1 MAKTA
6 KEKDLMTMMRTLLR
20 FKVIEEQTAAMILC
34 LLETDEQ
41 REQLMQFM
49 ENHPEAGKQEL
60 YKKTLEIIKAERVE
74 PDQI

>member
-6 KEKDLMTMMRTLLR
+6 KEKDLTTMLRTLIR
-20 FKVIEEQTAAMILC
+20 FNVIQKETAAMILC

-41 REQLMQFM
+41 REEMMQYM
-49 ENHPEAGKQEL
+49 AAHPEAETKEL
-60 YKKTLEIIKAERVE
+60 YEKTAEIINGEWVD